1 LSMPMS
7 KVRDM
12 KYSYADYL
20 QWDDEQ
26 RWELIDGIPYNM
38 SPAPTFTHQRVSVS
52 ISSFF
57 YHYLTGKSC
66 EVLTA
71 PFDVRLSEQ
80 EQNQET
86 WNVVQPDISII
97 CDPHK
102 MDERGC
108 KGAPDLVVEILSL
121 GTAVKRDR
129 GDKFRLYE
137 KYGVREY
144 WIVDPIYETIE
155 VYLWQENRFA
165 EQQVYAK
172 GDVIQ
177 VSIFADCQMNLHDV
191 FHRTFPV
198 DDEREERIATRTP
211 PGI

>member
-1 LSMPMS
+1 MS